1 MAAGWESVRRSCRER
16 AFGLLALGYVLYVLL
31 GGAVF
36 AALEQAGEV
45 ALRRELR
52 EVRAAFLDDH
62 RCLREAPLDALL
74 EEVVSAGQHGV
85 SALDDRSEE
94 CNSDFTSSLFFV
106 TAFLTTTGYGSTV
119 PLSDQGKLFCV
130 LFCCLGIPLNLLL
143 LSCLTQRLLPWVT
156 RRPLRAARARWG
168 VPPRPRRLALAHALA
183 LAGLTGAL
191 FFLLPAG
198 VFCGLEGD
206 WSFLEALYFCFISLS
221 TVGLGDYLPGHARG
235 WATRRALELA
245 LSCYLVVGLVAVL
258 VVLETF
264 WELPQVRDLV
274 RFFCGPPPGQEG
286 PLRVLPLDEQV
297 FTGDPWTPTAA
308 LEDRRPPENDPKQY
322 SPAPVHP
329 CLQ

>member
-1 MAAGWESVRRSCRER
+1 SFGMAAGWESVRRSCRER

-156 RRPLRAARARWG
+156 RRPL
-168 VPPRPRRLALAHALA
+168 
-183 LAGLTGAL
+183 
-191 FFLLPAG
+191 
-198 VFCGLEGD
+198 
-206 WSFLEALYFCFISLS
+206 
-221 TVGLGDYLPGHARG
+221 
-235 WATRRALELA
+235 
-245 LSCYLVVGLVAVL
+245 
-258 VVLETF
+258 
-264 WELPQVRDLV
+264 
-274 RFFCGPPPGQEG
+274 
-286 PLRVLPLDEQV
+286 
-297 FTGDPWTPTAA
+297 
-308 LEDRRPPENDPKQY
+308 
-322 SPAPVHP
+322 
-329 CLQ
+329 